1 MSEENVELQ
10 YRAADAFNRR
20 DLDAILALADPD
32 VEFTSRLVG
41 VEGGG
46 PYRGHDGLCSWW
58 EDLLG
63 VYPDFRG
70 KIEDVRDFGDV
81 TVARLRLRG
90 HGTGSD
96 APIEQTSWFVI
107 EWRDNK
113 AIWWRVVLSESE
125 ALEAAGLRE

>member
-1 MSEENVELQ
+1 MSQENVELQ

-32 VEFTSRLVG
+32 VEFTSRLVR
-41 VEGGG
+41 VEGGR
-46 PYRGHDGLCSWW
+46 PYRGHDGLRSWW

-70 KIEDVRDFGDV
+70 EIEDVRDLGDV
-81 TVARLRLRG
+81 TVARLRVRG

-96 APIEQTSWFVI
+96 APVEQTAWFVI
-107 EWRDNK
+107 EWRNNK